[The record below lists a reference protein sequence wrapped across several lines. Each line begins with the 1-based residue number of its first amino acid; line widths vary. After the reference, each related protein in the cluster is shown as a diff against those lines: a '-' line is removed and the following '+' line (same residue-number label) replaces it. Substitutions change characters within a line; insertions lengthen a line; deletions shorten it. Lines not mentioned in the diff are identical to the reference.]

1 MKKLGNEIPWYKPM
15 KLIKRNK
22 DLEILNNAQY
32 VSIKALQEE
41 NDKLKEKIKNRDKY
55 IEKMTKNNINILNNV
70 TIIRTT
76 LLNIKERCKTSK
88 TKLAKEILEQI
99 KID

>member
-55 IEKMTKNNINILNNV
+55 IEKMTKIDINILNNV
-70 TIIRTT
+70 IIIRTT
-76 LLNIKERCKTSK
+76 LLNIKEICKTSK

>member
-22 DLEILNNAQY
+22 DLETLNNAQY
-32 VSIKALQEE
+32 VSIKALEEE
-41 NDKLKEKIKNRDKY
+41 NDELKEKIKNRDKY
-55 IEKMTKNNINILNNV
+55 IEEITKSNINILNN
-70 TIIRTT
+70 TAIIRTT
-76 LLNIKERCKTSK
+76 LLNIKEMCKASK

>member
-22 DLEILNNAQY
+22 DLETLNNAQY
-32 VSIKALQEE
+32 VSIKALEEE
-41 NDKLKEKIKNRDKY
+41 NDELKEKI
-55 IEKMTKNNINILNNV
+55 KNNINILNNA

-76 LLNIKERCKTSK
+76 LLNIKEMCKTSK

>member
-55 IEKMTKNNINILNNV
+55 IEKMTKNDINILNNV
-70 TIIRTT
+70 IIIRTT
-76 LLNIKERCKTSK
+76 LLNIKEICKTSK

>member
-22 DLEILNNAQY
+22 DLETLNNTQY
-32 VSIKALQEE
+32 VSIKALEEE
-41 NDKLKEKIKNRDKY
+41 NDELKEKIKNRDKY
-55 IEKMTKNNINILNNV
+55 IEEITKSNINILNNI

-76 LLNIKERCKTSK
+76 LLNIKEMCKTSK
-88 TKLAKEILEQI
+88 NKLAKEILEQI

>member
-22 DLEILNNAQY
+22 DLETLSNAQY
-32 VSIKALQEE
+32 VSIKALEEE
-41 NDKLKEKIKNRDKY
+41 NDELKEKIKNRDKY
-55 IEKMTKNNINILNNV
+55 IEEITKSNINILNN
-70 TIIRTT
+70 TAIIKTT
-76 LLNIKERCKTSK
+76 LLNIKEMCKASK